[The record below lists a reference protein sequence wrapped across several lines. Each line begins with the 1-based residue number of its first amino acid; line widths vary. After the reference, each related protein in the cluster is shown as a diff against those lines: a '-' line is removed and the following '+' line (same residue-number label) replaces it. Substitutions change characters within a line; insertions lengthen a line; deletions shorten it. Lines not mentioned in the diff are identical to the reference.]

1 MDVSLILYALLAEN
15 LVKNGDF
22 EEGPYIIPGTKWGV
36 LIPSRV
42 VDDHSPLPGWMVESL
57 KAIKYIDGDIVG
69 PARRGAAGRE
79 GARPPSRR

>member
-1 MDVSLILYALLAEN
+1 VSLILYALLAEN